1 MRKGCVSKLALRAAV
16 FTMLL
21 LEGLL
26 AQLPAPANRYWEAP
40 PEWSAQPEMPLV
52 GKQSGLLG
60 DALKGWICIY
70 QKTISTQDLPSC
82 VFHPSCSR
90 FALAALSE
98 FGSVKGYL
106 LTADRLLRCN
116 PFAYFYYPFDGEK
129 FVDPVSTYR
138 FEPAT
143 VTAAREGD
151 R

>member
-1 MRKGCVSKLALRAAV
+1 MV
-16 FTMLL
+16 FNLLL

-26 AQLPAPANRYWEAP
+26 AQLPPPANRYWEAP
-40 PEWSAQPEMPLV
+40 PEQIVQPEMPPE
-52 GKQSGLLG
+52 GKQSGLLE
-60 DALKGWICIY
+60 DALKGWIRIY
-70 QKTISTQDLPSC
+70 QEAISTQDLPSC

-90 FALAALSE
+90 FALAALRE

-116 PFAYFYYPFDGEK
+116 PFASFYYPFDGEK

-138 FEPAT
+138 FETATAT
-143 VTAAREGD
+143 VARERD

>member
-1 MRKGCVSKLALRAAV
+1 M
-16 FTMLL
+16 
-21 LEGLL
+21 
-26 AQLPAPANRYWEAP
+26 
-40 PEWSAQPEMPLV
+40 
-52 GKQSGLLG
+52 GKQSGPLE
-60 DALKGWICIY
+60 DALKGWIRVY
-70 QKTISTQDLPSC
+70 QEAISTQDLPSC

-90 FALAALSE
+90 FALAGLRE

-138 FEPAT
+138 FETATAT
-143 VTAAREGD
+143 VARERD